1 MNATSPITRNPVI
14 LVVDDVE
21 ANRTVVC
28 RRLENSGYDLHA
40 VDSGEK
46 ALQFIQSRKP
56 DLVLLDF
63 MMPNMNGIDVLNVVR
78 TTWNIPDLPIIMLT
92 ARAEADAV
100 VTALEAGAD
109 DYVSKPIDFDVLK
122 ARIET
127 QLQKLKSSDRLR
139 QVNAALDERVAMRVL
154 AFDELRDE
162 LEKEILQRTELQARV
177 NELEA
182 DAVTSGVSSDI
193 ARDLERAE
201 QILDTVLK
209 AASAGKPVNLAL
221 LSSVKAML
229 GSLRAR

>member
-1 MNATSPITRNPVI
+1 MNAASPITRNPVI

-127 QLQKLKSSDRLR
+127 QLQKLKSRDRLR

-177 NELEA
+177 NELES
-182 DAVTSGVSSDI
+182 DAVTGGVSSDI

>member
-182 DAVTSGVSSDI
+182 DAVTGGVSSDI

>member
-1 MNATSPITRNPVI
+1 MNAASPITRNPVI

-177 NELEA
+177 NELET

>member
-63 MMPNMNGIDVLNVVR
+63 MMPNMNGFDVLNVVR

-177 NELEA
+177 NELET
-182 DAVTSGVSSDI
+182 DAATGGVSSDI

>member
-177 NELEA
+177 TELEA

>member
-109 DYVSKPIDFDVLK
+109 DYVPKPIDFDVLK

-177 NELEA
+177 NELES
-182 DAVTSGVSSDI
+182 DAVTGGVSSDI

>member
-1 MNATSPITRNPVI
+1 MNATSTITRNPVI

-28 RRLENSGYDLHA
+28 RRLENSGYDLHS

-46 ALQFIQSRKP
+46 ALQFIQNRKP

-78 TTWNIPDLPIIMLT
+78 TTWNITDLPIIMLT

-177 NELEA
+177 NQLEA
-182 DAVTSGVSSDI
+182 DAVAGGVSSDI

-229 GSLRAR
+229 GALRTR

>member
-177 NELEA
+177 NELET
-182 DAVTSGVSSDI
+182 DAVRSGVSSDI

>member
-40 VDSGEK
+40 VNSGEK

-182 DAVTSGVSSDI
+182 DAVTGGVSSDI

>member
-177 NELEA
+177 NELES
-182 DAVTSGVSSDI
+182 DAVTGGVSSDI

>member
-1 MNATSPITRNPVI
+1 MNATSPITRNPII

-28 RRLENSGYDLHA
+28 RRLESSGYDLHA

-46 ALQFIQSRKP
+46 ALQFIQNRKP

-78 TTWNIPDLPIIMLT
+78 TTWNITDLPIIMLT

-109 DYVSKPIDFDVLK
+109 DYVSKPIDFNVLK

-162 LEKEILQRTELQARV
+162 LEKEILHRTELQARV
-177 NELEA
+177 NQLEA
-182 DAVTSGVSSDI
+182 DAVAGGVSTDM

-229 GSLRAR
+229 ASLHAH